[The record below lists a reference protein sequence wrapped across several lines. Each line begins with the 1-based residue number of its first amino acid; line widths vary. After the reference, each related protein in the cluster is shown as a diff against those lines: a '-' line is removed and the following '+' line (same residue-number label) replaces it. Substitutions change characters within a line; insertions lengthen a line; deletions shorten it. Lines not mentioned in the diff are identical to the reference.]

1 MAGENLVGGIIE
13 LKVNGEIQN
22 AKGNFKYNLGK
33 QKREAI
39 VGADRVHGY
48 KGLPQAPYI
57 EGEITDRSNLDVEAF
72 LNIDNGT
79 ITLSLANGK
88 VIVLKEA
95 WYAADGDIETEEG
108 NIQVRFEGMSAEEVR
123 A

>member
-1 MAGENLVGGIIE
+1 MSHLIAGLLE

-22 AKGNFKYNLGK
+22 AKGNFTYNLGK
-33 QKREAI
+33 LKREAI
-39 VGADRVHGY
+39 VGPDRVHGY

-57 EGEITDRSNLDVEAF
+57 EGEVTDRSDLNVEA
-72 LNIDNGT
+72 LLDIDDAT

-95 WYAADGDIETEEG
+95 WYAADGDVGTEEA

-123 A
+123 